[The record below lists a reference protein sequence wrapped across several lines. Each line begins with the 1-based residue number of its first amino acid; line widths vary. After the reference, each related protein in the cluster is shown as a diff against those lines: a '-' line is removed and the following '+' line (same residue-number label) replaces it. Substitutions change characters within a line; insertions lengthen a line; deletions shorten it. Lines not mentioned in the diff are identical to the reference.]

1 MPRSVEPLTATL
13 LPAVRAAGDIEEA
26 GQRLKRARE
35 RLNLR
40 YRDVEEASL
49 RIAERHK
56 NDEFVIALS
65 RLADIENKGTVP
77 TIYRLY
83 SLCAIYRLNFYEVLD
98 WYGVQLFELP
108 ADALGVSVERTH
120 PIGFSAED
128 HGEVMLPLSLDPGL
142 DLRQTTYISRMIQ
155 KWGRLPLMLLSGL
168 DLKNHRYGFI
178 GTEDWSMYPLL
189 QPGSFV
195 LIDETRRKLVTSG
208 WSHEFERPIY
218 FFEHRNGYACCW
230 CNLTESQIVLQ
241 PHPASMCN
249 PEIYAYPD
257 EIDVIGQVTGLAMRL
272 DQGKRRRIRF

>member
-1 MPRSVEPLTATL
+1 MPRSVETPTTGL
-13 LPAVRAAGDIEEA
+13 LPAVRAAGNIDEA
-26 GQRLKRARE
+26 GQKLKRARE

-49 RIAERHK
+49 RIAERHR

-65 RLADIENKGTVP
+65 RLADIENKGVVP

-83 SLCAIYRLNFYEVLD
+83 SLSAIYRLDFYEVLG
-98 WYGVQLFELP
+98 WYGVALSALP
-108 ADALGVSVERTH
+108 ADALVVGVERTH

-128 HGEVMLPLSLDPGL
+128 HGEVVVPLSLDPGL

-155 KWGRLPLMLLSGL
+155 KWGRVPLMLLNGL

-178 GTEDWSMYPLL
+178 GTEDWLMYPLL

-208 WSHEFERPIY
+208 WTHEFERPIY

-230 CNLTESQIVLQ
+230 CNLTENQIVLQ

-249 PEIYAYPD
+249 PEIYAYPND
-257 EIDVIGQVTGLAMRL
+257 IDVVGQVVGLAMRL